1 MINQEKQR
9 IGKEIMEDYF
19 QFLNHID
26 DVALERVSEYLY
38 IDKITGKLFISH
50 KHSNDPILERDIS
63 QKK

>member
-1 MINQEKQR
+1 VINQEKQR
-9 IGKEIMEDYF
+9 IRKEIKEDYF

-50 KHSNDPILERDIS
+50 KHSNNPVLERDIA

>member
-1 MINQEKQR
+1 
-9 IGKEIMEDYF
+9 MEDYF

-50 KHSNDPILERDIS
+50 KHSNDPVLERDIS